1 MSGAAVGLGLVLALV
16 AVVLV
21 IAQVDVLQGT
31 AQAATTGALAEFF
44 STPVFLVLLLGI
56 GVGGLAIMAVVTRFF
71 RL

>member
-21 IAQVDVLQGT
+21 IAQVDVLQVT

-44 STPVFLVLLLGI
+44 SPPVFLVLLLGI
-56 GVGGLAIMAVVTRFF
+56 GVGVLAIMAVVTRFF